1 MKLKNLSVFIFF
13 LITFTY
19 ALELQVQSKTSRT
32 CCTGSCLRRCVKKS
46 RSISRCLKPCK
57 ARINKTKMRTISRT
71 LRRTL
76 LRSRG
81 RGRYSRRHV
90 RRFGRRN
97 RNLVSRRGIRRNR
110 RYVRSRFQRRRGR
123 YIRRYS
129 RRRTHR
135 RIKLS
140 LRKFITRRQ
149 YYLTTY
155 YWPHWHNYYSAY
167 HYYPYYHFYWFF
179 YGHYQVYYP
188 FYYSYYFHYLPTV
201 HHYHV
206 SNVVYLSHGHPIVLL
221 KTALPTVVVKQYNI
235 VRCAKGPKFLLR
247 VNYKGKTFRIFLGDV
262 NDFTNLGCLYFMDS
276 IVSVGKTNFVN
287 RVNKLYKTQ
296 KRTLKVKG
304 KKITVSPFSKNP
316 FTPSKTNLKKVNRNA
331 SVLRFTLNR
340 KNSNKKFKK
349 SLLFYHLYNS
359 QIQEGKHAN
368 KIFKGL
374 AKQTKKSTTNVL
386 FIADHLEP
394 QSMFVLKYLL
404 TAYKKM
410 TVAQLVRVTYRRI
423 RLFSGLI
430 LHYHHRYVVRHH

>member
-1 MKLKNLSVFIFF
+1 
-13 LITFTY
+13 
-19 ALELQVQSKTSRT
+19 
-32 CCTGSCLRRCVKKS
+32 
-46 RSISRCLKPCK
+46 
-57 ARINKTKMRTISRT
+57 
-71 LRRTL
+71 
-76 LRSRG
+76 
-81 RGRYSRRHV
+81 
-90 RRFGRRN
+90 
-97 RNLVSRRGIRRNR
+97 
-110 RYVRSRFQRRRGR
+110 
-123 YIRRYS
+123 
-129 RRRTHR
+129 
-135 RIKLS
+135 
-140 LRKFITRRQ
+140 
-149 YYLTTY
+149 
-155 YWPHWHNYYSAY
+155 
-167 HYYPYYHFYWFF
+167 
-179 YGHYQVYYP
+179 
-188 FYYSYYFHYLPTV
+188 
-201 HHYHV
+201 
-206 SNVVYLSHGHPIVLL
+206 
-221 KTALPTVVVKQYNI
+221 
-235 VRCAKGPKFLLR
+235 
-247 VNYKGKTFRIFLGDV
+247 
-262 NDFTNLGCLYFMDS
+262 MDS

-316 FTPSKTNLKKVNRNA
+316 FTPSKTNVKKVNRNA